1 MSQLVENYLHE
12 LYLYE
17 ELEKIDGGFLA
28 WAKRQKEVKVKKLG
42 SKLQTAF
49 ELRDTTKMK
58 KLLSIIPTPSFDT
71 LEKMAK
77 RIMGLSKYTKIN
89 KEARKQIG
97 QKFAD
102 LPGAEERLLSFILT
116 IMNNN
121 VDDFVEGISKKI
133 KKLRELRKNP
143 KVKKIAGAEATL
155 GMVLIVGAGSIA
167 IAAIATFSLP
177 ALIIALL
184 ISGVALA
191 FTMEG
196 VKH

>member
-1 MSQLVENYLHE
+1 
-12 LYLYE
+12 
-17 ELEKIDGGFLA
+17 
-28 WAKRQKEVKVKKLG
+28 
-42 SKLQTAF
+42 
-49 ELRDTTKMK
+49 
-58 KLLSIIPTPSFDT
+58 
-71 LEKMAK
+71 
-77 RIMGLSKYTKIN
+77 MGISNYTKIN

-97 QKFAD
+97 QRFAD

-121 VDDFVEGISKKI
+121 VDNFVEGIAEKI
-133 KKLRELRKNP
+133 KKLKELRKNP
-143 KVKKIAGAEATL
+143 KVKKIAGSEATL
-155 GMVLIVGAGSIA
+155 GVVLIIGAAVIGIG
-167 IAAIATFSLP
+167 AIATFSLP